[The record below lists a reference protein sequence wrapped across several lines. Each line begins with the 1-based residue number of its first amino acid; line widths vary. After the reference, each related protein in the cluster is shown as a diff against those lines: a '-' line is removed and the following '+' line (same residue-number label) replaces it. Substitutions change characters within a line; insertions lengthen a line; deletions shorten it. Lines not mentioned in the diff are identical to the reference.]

1 MRFFPDQA
9 DFNAQVNGL
18 VSLDLVRKDGSN
30 LVLTERRKIALRTW
44 TNRAVSVGDK
54 SPYHSFTRIVSEN
67 LKLTIIDVR
76 IAGVGSDRRSQ
87 LVRSRVNSLDVV

>member
-1 MRFFPDQA
+1 MRFFPDQD

-18 VSLDLVRKDGSN
+18 VTLDLVRKDGSN

-54 SPYHSFTRIVSEN
+54 SRLHSLNIGHG
-67 LKLTIIDVR
+67 I
-76 IAGVGSDRRSQ
+76 GSLFLNWR
-87 LVRSRVNSLDVV
+87 